1 MTMVIEIILGL
12 GLLIVSVIAGIFTF
26 KEFKK
31 SDGKNSIDLV
41 LCGAACLY
49 LGIFGL
55 IFITGNIDNAVQ
67 TVGNIL
73 VMEI

>member
-1 MTMVIEIILGL
+1 MVIEIILGL
-12 GLLIVSVIAGIFTF
+12 GLLIVSVIVGIYTI
-26 KEFKK
+26 KDFKK
-31 SDGKNSIDLV
+31 SDGENVIELV
-41 LCGAACLY
+41 LCGAACVY
-49 LGIFGL
+49 FGIFGL